1 MKKDATISWLMAG
14 DPAIAFQAKR
24 DLLDLEDHDL
34 QRTISHE
41 GWGQKLLTL
50 QNPDGHW
57 GSTFYFP
64 KWTNSH
70 YTLLELKH
78 LCFPA
83 DHPNIHRTIE
93 LILATE
99 KKPDGGVGPGQ
110 TIRSDVCVAGMFLNY
125 AAYFQTD
132 ENKLESI
139 IDFVMSESMPDGGF
153 NCQSNRSGAH
163 HSSMHSTISVL
174 EGFLSLKHCGYSYR
188 SSDIQRCVKQAE
200 AFLLQHNLFKS
211 DRTGKIIH
219 PSFLTFSYPARWKYN
234 ILRALDY
241 FQAANVP
248 WDVRMQDAID
258 VVLSKRKPDGRW
270 MTAAH
275 HPGQR
280 HFDMEPSRS
289 PSRWNTLMALRVLKK
304 YFDH

>member
-1 MKKDATISWLMAG
+1 MGQEILVDWLKSG
-14 DPAIAFQAKR
+14 DPAIAFQTKR
-24 DLLDLEDHDL
+24 DLLDFEDHAL
-34 QRTISHE
+34 QREISHK
-41 GWGQKLLTL
+41 GWGDQILRLR
-50 QNPDGHW
+50 NSNGHW
-57 GSTFYFP
+57 GDSFYFP

-78 LCFPA
+78 LCFPT
-83 DHPNIHRTIE
+83 DHPDIQRTIE
-93 LILATE
+93 IILDTE
-99 KKPDGGVGPGQ
+99 KKPDGGIGPGQ

-125 AAYFQTD
+125 AAYFQAA
-132 ENKLESI
+132 ESQLESI
-139 IDFVMSESMPDGGF
+139 IDFLLDESMPDGGF

-174 EGFLSLKHCGYSYR
+174 EGFLSLKQNGYHYR
-188 SSDIQRCVKQAE
+188 ASEIQYRVEQSE
-200 AFLLQHNLFKS
+200 AFLLQHRLFKS
-211 DRTGKIIH
+211 DKTGDVIH
-219 PSFLTFSYPARWKYN
+219 PGFLTFSYPARWKYN

-241 FQAANVP
+241 FQAADVP
-248 WDVRMQDAID
+248 WDDRMQDAID
-258 VVLSKRKPDGRW
+258 VIQSKRKPEGHW

-304 YFDH
+304 YVDH